1 MRLLKPSLNSFLR
14 NKKKYVYILSIV
26 VMITILANILYIQ
39 YQINNIYCSKIENNI
54 KNRILS
60 ISKNI
65 NPNQEVDIPQ
75 ISNINTIK
83 EVYVPVQNIEVIM
96 DEKYKINLQTIVEEE
111 MPNVFKG
118 KSISNMHKDI
128 IEIII
133 PNKLETN
140 EYKIEQL
147 LNTYVTLKYESM
159 KISAKI
165 VGIYND
171 STNRGTAYISRA
183 DIIPFCEYNKNLIRE
198 NSYMAII
205 DNYKNVNNTIDK
217 LTDMGYSANI
227 YDQSGQNEIRLYNM
241 VSNVLKIL
249 IYLITIFIYVLV
261 SVIIN
266 SMIVE
271 EKNDIA
277 IFKAIGYKNI
287 DLLKIIIVRLIFVSI
302 ISYCIS
308 ILISLGINC
317 LINFIL
323 FKTFHEKVSFSI
335 LIHLK
340 YTIMPLL
347 IVLLINILS
356 AYVNSK
362 KIKNISIINLLKEE

>member
-39 YQINNIYCSKIENNI
+39 YQINNIYYSKIENNI

-249 IYLITIFIYVLV
+249 I
-261 SVIIN
+261 
-266 SMIVE
+266 
-271 EKNDIA
+271 
-277 IFKAIGYKNI
+277 
-287 DLLKIIIVRLIFVSI
+287 
-302 ISYCIS
+302 
-308 ILISLGINC
+308 
-317 LINFIL
+317 
-323 FKTFHEKVSFSI
+323 
-335 LIHLK
+335 
-340 YTIMPLL
+340 
-347 IVLLINILS
+347 
-356 AYVNSK
+356 
-362 KIKNISIINLLKEE
+362 